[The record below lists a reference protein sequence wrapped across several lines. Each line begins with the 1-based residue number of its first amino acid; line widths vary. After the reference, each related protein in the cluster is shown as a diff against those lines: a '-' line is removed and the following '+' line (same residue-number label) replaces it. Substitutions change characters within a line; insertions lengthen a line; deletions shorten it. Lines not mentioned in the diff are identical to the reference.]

1 MKRNVGN
8 GRDETGTV
16 EQIRSNL
23 VAALEPDALSKLPEV
38 GCSMLH
44 ACMRVLVNCRYRIMN
59 FGWAFCSTSWYYD
72 AVPFHRII
80 CSWYICAS
88 HFQILVNPSS
98 STYF

>member
-59 FGWAFCSTSWYYD
+59 FG
-72 AVPFHRII
+72 
-80 CSWYICAS
+80 
-88 HFQILVNPSS
+88 
-98 STYF
+98 